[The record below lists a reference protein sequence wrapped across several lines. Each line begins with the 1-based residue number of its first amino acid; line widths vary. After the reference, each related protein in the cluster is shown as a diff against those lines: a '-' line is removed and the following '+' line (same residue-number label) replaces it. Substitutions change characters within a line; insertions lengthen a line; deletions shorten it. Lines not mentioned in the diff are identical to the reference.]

1 MIPKPTMDG
10 MKKSDEAVVPM
21 KAANKGAQ
29 TPAES
34 PEGRASTKGNSRDQS
49 TYRTQGRGSVSQAV
63 KRIRQAAT
71 RKPQEKLT
79 ALLHHITTDALRCAF
94 YGLKQTATAGVDGL
108 VWKEYEDGLEER
120 LLDLHGRVHSGA
132 YRALPSRRVAIPK
145 PDGGTRPLGIAA
157 LEDKIVQKAVVDV
170 ILTPIY
176 EPEFIGFSYG
186 FRPGRG
192 AHDALDALAFG
203 IERRKVNW
211 LVDADIRAFFDR
223 LSRDHLLRFLE
234 HRIGDRRVLRLITKW
249 LNAGV
254 MENGE
259 WKDDLQGTPQGAVV
273 SPILANVYLHYVL
286 DLWFQKKW
294 RARKA
299 TGDTIIVRYA
309 DDFVVGCQRKADAGQ
324 FLRDL
329 KERLGQFALDL
340 HPDKTRLIEFGRFA
354 TAHRRARGERRP
366 ETFDFL
372 GFTHYCR
379 KTRNGG
385 FGLGRK
391 PIARVARVSDELRRN
406 GVDVQP
412 VHIEGRTIARSFWG
426 RRWCHHLE
434 SCSDFENRL
443 PRGRVYV
450 RNGSVCHL
458 DVHAGGVDAMVVGS
472 DLYHVVVRIRKLG
485 AGRLEG
491 HPGRVRGPG
500 GSISAGISYRFGPE
514 YAHGPFVVPRAEPA
528 NDHRMSTGSSMSQY
542 PSRFCSFPRFAEST
556 PVFSVAPNTY

>member
-1 MIPKPTMDG
+1 MVHG

-21 KAANKGAQ
+21 KAANKGAKA
-29 TPAES
+29 PAEL
-34 PEGRASTKGNSRDQS
+34 PEGRASTKGNSQGQS
-49 TYRTQGRGSVSQAV
+49 THRTQGRGSVSQAV
-63 KRIRQAAT
+63 ERIRQAAT

-79 ALLHHITTDALRCAF
+79 ALLHHVTTDALRCAF
-94 YGLKQTATAGVDGL
+94 YDLKTTASAGVDGL
-108 VWKEYEDGLEER
+108 VWTGYEDGLEER

-132 YRALPSRRVAIPK
+132 YRALPSRRVEIPK

-176 EPEFIGFSYG
+176 EPEFLGFSYG

-211 LVDADIRAFFDR
+211 IIDADIRAFFDR

-234 HRIGDRRVLRLITKW
+234 HRIGDKRVLRLIAKW

-254 MENGE
+254 MEGDE
-259 WKDDLQGTPQGAVV
+259 WKDDLRGTPQGAVV

-309 DDFVVGCQRKADAGQ
+309 DDFVVGCQRKADADL

-329 KERLGQFALDL
+329 RERTNRFALEL
-340 HPDKTRLIEFGRFA
+340 HPDKTRLVEFGRFA
-354 TAHRRARGERRP
+354 MADRRARGERRP

-372 GFTHYCR
+372 GFTHYC
-379 KTRNGG
+379 KKKRNGK

-391 PIARVARVSDELRRN
+391 PIAKRVTRTLKRVKEKLRERMHEDVHDTAQWLGRVVNGWLNYYAVPTSSRALRGFARRLLWIWLRTLRRRSQKDRTTIAWVARLAALYWP
-406 GVDVQP
+406 P
-412 VHIEGRTIARSFWG
+412 VK
-426 RRWCHHLE
+426 
-434 SCSDFENRL
+434 
-443 PRGRVYV
+443 V
-450 RNGSVCHL
+450 R
-458 DVHAGGVDAMVVGS
+458 
-472 DLYHVVVRIRKLG
+472 
-485 AGRLEG
+485 
-491 HPGRVRGPG
+491 HPW
-500 GSISAGISYRFGPE
+500 
-514 YAHGPFVVPRAEPA
+514 
-528 NDHRMSTGSSMSQY
+528 
-542 PSRFCSFPRFAEST
+542 PSERFAVNH
-556 PVFSVAPNTY
+556 PR

>member
-176 EPEFIGFSYG
+176 EPEFLGFSYG

-329 KERLGQFALDL
+329 KERLGQSRSTCI
-340 HPDKTRLIEFGRFA
+340 PT
-354 TAHRRARGERRP
+354 RRASSSSAGSRQHTAGRAGNVDRRP
-366 ETFDFL
+366 SISSDSRTTAGRRGTAASFGAQTDCEAGHTNLETAKERLRVRLHEDVHETAQWL
-372 GFTHYCR
+372 G
-379 KTRNGG
+379 KVVNGG
-385 FGLGRK
+385 
-391 PIARVARVSDELRRN
+391 
-406 GVDVQP
+406 
-412 VHIEGRTIARSFWG
+412 
-426 RRWCHHLE
+426 
-434 SCSDFENRL
+434 
-443 PRGRVYV
+443 
-450 RNGSVCHL
+450 
-458 DVHAGGVDAMVVGS
+458 
-472 DLYHVVVRIRKLG
+472 
-485 AGRLEG
+485 
-491 HPGRVRGPG
+491 
-500 GSISAGISYRFGPE
+500 
-514 YAHGPFVVPRAEPA
+514 
-528 NDHRMSTGSSMSQY
+528 
-542 PSRFCSFPRFAEST
+542 
-556 PVFSVAPNTY
+556 

>member
-1 MIPKPTMDG
+1 MEVWSAETITAVEGHTDITATGEGMEGSTVSENPGTSVRPSPGPGRSSFRPGSRTGAAEERMIPKPTMDG

-176 EPEFIGFSYG
+176 EPEFLGFSYG

-340 HPDKTRLIEFGRFA
+340 HPDKTRLIEFRPVRDSTPPGC
-354 TAHRRARGERRP
+354 ARERRP

-372 GFTHYCR
+372 GCHALLPEDEER
-379 KTRNGG
+379 PASVWGA
-385 FGLGRK
+385 K
-391 PIARVARVSDELRRN
+391 PIAKRVTRTLETAQGATPRAVARRRPRDGAMVGEGGRRLAELLRRS
-406 GVDVQP
+406 DQLP
-412 VHIEGRTIARSFWG
+412 DPWRLRTAS
-426 RRWCHHLE
+426 
-434 SCSDFENRL
+434 
-443 PRGRVYV
+443 
-450 RNGSVCHL
+450 
-458 DVHAGGVDAMVVGS
+458 
-472 DLYHVVVRIRKLG
+472 
-485 AGRLEG
+485 
-491 HPGRVRGPG
+491 
-500 GSISAGISYRFGPE
+500 
-514 YAHGPFVVPRAEPA
+514 
-528 NDHRMSTGSSMSQY
+528 
-542 PSRFCSFPRFAEST
+542 
-556 PVFSVAPNTY
+556 